1 MNIFYTYN
9 FYFKFQNLHVLTK
22 YTYITKR
29 KYDKITKKK
38 AENKLKNYKCYV
50 K

>member
-9 FYFKFQNLHVLTK
+9 FYFKLQNLHVLTK

-38 AENKLKNYKCYV
+38 LRISLKTINAT
-50 K
+50 